1 MMAYEPE
8 AAAVFCKRLTRDLM
22 AANDNPVHFAIQQ
35 SYIVVD
41 LGGRYSYIINCS
53 VYVFILLIS

>member
-8 AAAVFCKRLTRDLM
+8 AAAVFCKHLTRDLM
-22 AANDNPVHFAIQQ
+22 TANDDPVHFVLDQ

-41 LGGRYSYIINCS
+41 LGGQYSYKIKRS
-53 VYVFILLIS
+53 VYVFIL